1 MNEISKNLL
10 GELTV
15 LIEQS
20 QQQAVIYINS
30 TLTSLFWQI
39 GNKINQ
45 DILKN
50 KRADYSKQIV
60 STLSTQL
67 SNIYGKN
74 YELRNLRRMMQFS
87 EQFRDF
93 EVLIPLTQQLS
104 CSHFVELLPLKTFDA
119 KLLV

>member
-1 MNEISKNLL
+1 MNEVSKNLL

-74 YELRNLRRMMQFS
+74 FELRNLRRMMQFS

-93 EVLIPLTQQLS
+93 EVLIPITQQLS
-104 CSHFVELLPLKTFDA
+104 WSHFVELLPLKTFDA

>member
-74 YELRNLRRMMQFS
+74 FELRNLRRMMQFS

-104 CSHFVELLPLKTFDA
+104 WSHFVELLPLKTFDA